1 MTNYFKH
8 KMRSKS
14 PAQMVGWVILGIVG
28 VAALI
33 TLFGFVA
40 MWLWNALMPEIF
52 GLATLTYWQAVGL
65 LILSK
70 LFFGGFGGGGSNK
83 KHSKK
88 KRYKCDDN
96 SKNDFSKWELYDKYW
111 EEEGDQAYREYI
123 QRSNSSDEDDQQS

>member
-8 KMRSKS
+8 KMRTKS

-33 TLFGFVA
+33 TLFGFVV
-40 MWLWNALMPEIF
+40 MWLWNALMPELF

-70 LFFGGFGGGGSNK
+70 LFFGGFGGGGSSK

-88 KRYKCDDN
+88 KHHHCDDN

-111 EEEGDQAYREYI
+111 EEEGDKAYKEYVE
-123 QRSNSSDEDDQQS
+123 RNNSSNEDE